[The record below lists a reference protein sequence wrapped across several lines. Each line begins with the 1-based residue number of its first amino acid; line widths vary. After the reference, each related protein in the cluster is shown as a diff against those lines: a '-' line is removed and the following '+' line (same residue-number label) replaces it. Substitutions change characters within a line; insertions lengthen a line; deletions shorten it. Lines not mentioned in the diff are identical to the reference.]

1 MALHIRALILNQRNG
16 YSLIPILTFP
26 NINLPENITGRNK
39 KALATFEKINFTK
52 SKKKLEKFYSKKLQS
67 QSILTSISF
76 IQKLTCTTK
85 ETFQNLPG

>member
-1 MALHIRALILNQRNG
+1 MSSI
-16 YSLIPILTFP
+16 
-26 NINLPENITGRNK
+26 INLPENITGRNK

-52 SKKKLEKFYSKKLQS
+52 SKKKLEKFYSKKLQR